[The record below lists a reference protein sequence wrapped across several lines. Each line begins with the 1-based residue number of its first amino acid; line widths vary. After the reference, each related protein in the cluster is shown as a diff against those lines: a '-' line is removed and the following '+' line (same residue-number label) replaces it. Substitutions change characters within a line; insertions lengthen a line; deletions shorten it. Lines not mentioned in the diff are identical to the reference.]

1 MLNNE
6 WIQKDLHIICICV
19 ESPCQRARVCMC
31 VCVCVCVC
39 LCLCVHRCEPPIA
52 GPSKCFWMVHVCVC
66 VCVCVFLYQTQR
78 IYLHRSTI
86 VGLILVSSIENIQ
99 PKKLQTIFIFKV
111 LLLHPA
117 IVYSK
122 KYMHPQKIKP
132 YTNKKYLPL
141 PTFISKKKVSTPHP
155 PNFKWKKIYAP
166 PLLCQRK
173 KVSAP
178 PFLKEK
184 KVYAPPHFCVSKK
197 LIAPPGTGV
206 KNLLAPPPHPAAR
219 VICR

>member
-1 MLNNE
+1 M
-6 WIQKDLHIICICV
+6 
-19 ESPCQRARVCMC
+19 
-31 VCVCVCVC
+31 
-39 LCLCVHRCEPPIA
+39 
-52 GPSKCFWMVHVCVC
+52 CVC

-141 PTFISKKKVSTPHP
+141 PTFISKKKVS
-155 PNFKWKKIYAP
+155 AP
-166 PLLCQRK
+166 PPPQFQVKKNLC
-173 KVSAP
+173 P
-178 PFLKEK
+178 PTF
-184 KVYAPPHFCVSKK
+184 VSKK
-197 LIAPPGTGV
+197 KSLCPPIFER
-206 KNLLAPPPHPAAR
+206 KKSLCPPIWCFKKTHCPPSDRCKKTHCPPTR
-219 VICR
+219 LPG